1 MMIEEMADFR
11 GDFIPSTGA
20 HSQPHT
26 SMETHTAAMDAVLY
40 NHYEEKVRPC
50 IDLIDSLRALGVDQ
64 DLSLPAIA
72 VIGDQSSGKSSV
84 LEALSGVALPRGS
97 GIVTR
102 CPLELKLKKT
112 KTARKWK
119 GRISYKNYL
128 KELSDPSEVEK
139 EIVKAQNTMAGKD
152 LGISSELISLE
163 VESAIS
169 PDLTLIDLPGI
180 ARVAVGNQPQDIG
193 EQIKELISS
202 YIREDKTINLVVIP
216 CNVDIATTEALKMAQ
231 EADPSGGRTLGILT
245 KPDLVDKGTEE
256 SILKIIRNEVVALNK
271 GYMVVKCRGQQD
283 INEQLTLAEAL
294 QREKAFFKQ
303 NEFFRTLLEEKVAT
317 VQCVAARLTTELV
330 NQIRRTLPTIEK
342 EVRCKIAETSK
353 ELEMLGSGV
362 PEDDDDRI
370 PFLIDKIRAY
380 TDDIFS
386 LTIGEYSRDYE
397 DEMKL
402 YTVVRKNFGK
412 WHDLLDAD
420 QTEFKDIMSDKV
432 SEYTEKS
439 RGRELPGFTNYRI
452 FESLAKNQIM
462 KLETPSLCMLKVVAD
477 QVQAVFNG
485 LALQHF
491 AGLPNLMKSIKSKI
505 DEIRQKQEMEA
516 EQMLKTVFQMEK
528 MVYSQDI
535 IYCNKLN
542 QIQVEYEVPEEQQR
556 QSQQLISMDT
566 DITAMS
572 IHLETYYM
580 IASNRLADLVPMVL
594 RFYLLQEYASKLE
607 RNMLQLLQGKEQ
619 TDELL
624 VEEEDVFEKRKFLNC
639 RLKRLRKARQI
650 LTMC

>member
-1 MMIEEMADFR
+1 MMFEEMADFR
-11 GDFIPSTGA
+11 GDFIASTGE
-20 HSQPHT
+20 HSQSHT
-26 SMETHTAAMDAVLY
+26 NMETHTAVMDAVLY

-112 KTARKWK
+112 KTAAKWK

-139 EIVKAQNTMAGKD
+139 EVVKAQNTMAGKD

-163 VESAIS
+163 VESDIS

-216 CNVDIATTEALKMAQ
+216 CNVDIATTEALKMAR

-330 NQIRRTLPTIEK
+330 SQIRRTLPTIEK

-362 PEDDDDRI
+362 PEDGDDRI

-380 TDDIFS
+380 TDDTFS

-420 QTEFKDIMSDKV
+420 QTDFKDIMSDKV

-452 FESLAKNQIM
+452 FESLAKNQIV
-462 KLETPSLCMLKVVAD
+462 KLEAPSLCMLKVIAD

-505 DEIRQKQEMEA
+505 DDIRQKQEAEA
-516 EQMLKTVFQMEK
+516 EQMLKTLFQMEK

-542 QIQVEYEVPEEQQR
+542 QIQGEYEVPEGQ